1 MVIAPCTVKTL
12 SGVAHSYNDDLLI
25 RAADVT
31 LKERRRL
38 VLVAR
43 ETPPHEGH
51 LELMER
57 VAELGGVILPPI
69 PAFYHVPRS
78 IQDLIDHTIGRI
90 LDVVEIEHSLYGRR
104 GGPPR

>member
-1 MVIAPCTVKTL
+1 M
-12 SGVAHSYNDDLLI
+12 SHSYNDDLLI

-31 LKERRRL
+31 LEERRRF
-38 VLVAR
+38 VLVVR

-57 VAELGGVILPPI
+57 VAEPGGVILPPI

-78 IQDLIDHTIGRI
+78 IQDFIDHTIGRI
-90 LDVVEIEHSLYGRR
+90 LDVVEIEHSLYGRW